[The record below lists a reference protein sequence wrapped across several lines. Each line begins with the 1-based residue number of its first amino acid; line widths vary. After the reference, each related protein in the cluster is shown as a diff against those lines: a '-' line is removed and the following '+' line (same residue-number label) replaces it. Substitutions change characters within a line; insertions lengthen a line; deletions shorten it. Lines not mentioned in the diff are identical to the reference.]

1 MKTGDG
7 SLKNLLRNFDMAS
20 EFKKYFKGDAVIWTV
35 IVALSIFS
43 LLAVY
48 SSTGSLAYKYQGGDT
63 SYYVIKHGIL
73 LLFGLVIIFLTHKI
87 HYKYFSRLSQV
98 FLVVAVILLILT
110 LIIGIT
116 INEATR
122 WLVIPVIGMTFQTSD
137 FAKLALIMY
146 LARMLSLKQNNIKDY
161 YGAFIPILVPVLII
175 CMLILPANLSTAV
188 ILLATSFILMFIG
201 RINFRYLFIF
211 SIIVAAIIG
220 IFVVI
225 ALSNDWEGR
234 VGTWRNRIESFVD
247 KESEQTYQIDQSK
260 IAIVSGGLVKVRP
273 GKSVQRNFLPLPYSD
288 FIYSIIIEE
297 YGLAGGIIVMFLY
310 LYLLFR
316 AGVIIKKS
324 TRTFPALLA
333 MGLTILIVI
342 QAMVNMAV
350 AVNILPVTGQPL
362 PMISMGGTSMI
373 FTCIEFGIILS
384 VSREINKQ
392 AESTYEQAHT
402 GKENIN

>member
-1 MKTGDG
+1 
-7 SLKNLLRNFDMAS
+7 MAS

>member
-1 MKTGDG
+1 
-7 SLKNLLRNFDMAS
+7 MAS
-20 EFKKYFKGDAVIWTV
+20 EFRKYFKGDAVIWTV

-48 SSTGSLAYKYQGGDT
+48 SSTGSLAYKYQSGDT
-63 SYYVIKHGIL
+63 SYYVIKHAIL

-98 FLVVAVILLILT
+98 FLVIAVILLILT

-122 WLVIPVIGMTFQTSD
+122 WLEIPVIGLTFQTSD

-161 YGAFIPILVPVLII
+161 YGAFIPILVPVLVI
-175 CMLILPANLSTAV
+175 CMLILPANLSTAI
-188 ILLATSFILMFIG
+188 ILMATSFILMFIG

-211 SIIVAAIIG
+211 SIIVTAIIG

-225 ALSNDWEGR
+225 ALSNEWEGR
-234 VGTWRNRIESFVD
+234 IGTWRNRIESFVD
-247 KESEQTYQIDQSK
+247 KDSEQTYQIDQSK
-260 IAIVSGGLVKVRP
+260 IAIVSGGLIKVRP

-316 AGVIIKKS
+316 AGVIIKQS
-324 TRTFPALLA
+324 NRTFPAFLA
-333 MGLTILIVI
+333 MGMTILIVI

-392 AESTYEQAHT
+392 AESTHEEAHT
-402 GKENIN
+402 EKEDIN

>member
-1 MKTGDG
+1 MQMAGDF
-7 SLKNLLRNFDMAS
+7 R
-20 EFKKYFKGDAVIWTV
+20 KYFKGDAIIWTV
-35 IVALSIFS
+35 IIALSIFS

-63 SYYVIKHGIL
+63 SYYVIKHALL
-73 LLFGLVIIFLTHKI
+73 LLFGLVLIFLTHKI

-98 FLVVAVILLILT
+98 MLVIAVILLILT
-110 LIIGIT
+110 LVVGIT

-122 WLVIPVIGMTFQTSD
+122 WLVIPVIGLTFQTSD
-137 FAKLALIMY
+137 FAKLALMMY

-161 YGAFIPILVPVLII
+161 YGAFIPILIPVLVI
-175 CMLILPANLSTAV
+175 CMLILPANLSTAA

-201 RINFRYLFIF
+201 RINFRYLLVF
-211 SIIVAAIIG
+211 SIIVAAIVG
-220 IFVVI
+220 IFVII
-225 ALSNDWEGR
+225 ALSGESEGR
-234 VGTWRNRIESFVD
+234 IGTWRNRIESFVD
-247 KESEQTYQIDQSK
+247 KDSDQTYQIDQSK
-260 IAIVSGGLVKVRP
+260 IAIVSGGLIKVRP

-288 FIYSIIIEE
+288 FIYAIIIEE
-297 YGLAGGIIVMFLY
+297 YGLAGGLIVMFLY

-324 TRTFPALLA
+324 TRTFPAFLA
-333 MGLTILIVI
+333 MGLTILIVM

-373 FTCIEFGIILS
+373 FTCVAFGIILS
-384 VSREINKQ
+384 VSRETNKQ
-392 AESTYEQAHT
+392 VEATYEEAKSD
-402 GKENIN
+402 KENIN

>member
-1 MKTGDG
+1 
-7 SLKNLLRNFDMAS
+7 MAS
-20 EFKKYFKGDAVIWTV
+20 EFRKYFKGDAIIWTV
-35 IVALSIFS
+35 ILALSIFS

-63 SYYVIKHGIL
+63 SYYVIKHAIL
-73 LLFGLVIIFLTHKI
+73 LIFGLVIIFLTHKI
-87 HYKYFSRLSQV
+87 HYKYFSRLSQLM
-98 FLVVAVILLILT
+98 LVIAVILLILT

-122 WLVIPVIGMTFQTSD
+122 WLVIPVIGLTFQTSD
-137 FAKLALIMY
+137 FAKLALMMY
-146 LARMLSLKQNNIKDY
+146 LARMLSIKQINIKDY
-161 YGAFIPILVPVLII
+161 YGAFLPILIPVLVI

-188 ILLATSFILMFIG
+188 ILFAASFILMFIG

-211 SIIVAAIIG
+211 SIIAAAIIG

-234 VGTWRNRIESFVD
+234 IGTWRNRIESFVD
-247 KESEQTYQIDQSK
+247 KDSDQTYQIDQSK
-260 IAIVSGGLVKVRP
+260 IAIVSGGFIKVRP

-288 FIYSIIIEE
+288 FIYAIIIEE

-324 TRTFPALLA
+324 SRTFPAFLA

-362 PMISMGGTSMI
+362 PMISMGGTSLI
-373 FTCIEFGIILS
+373 FTCIAFGIILS
-384 VSREINKQ
+384 VSRETNKQ
-392 AESTYEQAHT
+392 VAATYEEANSD
-402 GKENIN
+402 KENIN

>member
-1 MKTGDG
+1 
-7 SLKNLLRNFDMAS
+7 MAS
-20 EFKKYFKGDAVIWTV
+20 EFRKYFKGDAVIWTV
-35 IVALSIFS
+35 ILALSIFS

-63 SYYVIKHGIL
+63 SYYVIKHAIL

-87 HYKYFSRLSQV
+87 HYKYFSRLSQLM
-98 FLVVAVILLILT
+98 LVIAVILLILT

-122 WLVIPVIGMTFQTSD
+122 WLVIPVIGLTFQTSD
-137 FAKLALIMY
+137 FAKLALMMY
-146 LARMLSLKQNNIKDY
+146 LARMLSIKQNNIKDY
-161 YGAFIPILVPVLII
+161 YGAFLPILIPVLVI

-188 ILLATSFILMFIG
+188 ILFAASFILMFIG

-211 SIIVAAIIG
+211 SLIAAAIIG

-225 ALSNDWEGR
+225 ALSNKWEGR
-234 VGTWRNRIESFVD
+234 IGTWRNRIESFVD
-247 KESEQTYQIDQSK
+247 KDSDQTYQIDQSK
-260 IAIVSGGLVKVRP
+260 IAIVSGGFIKVRP

-288 FIYSIIIEE
+288 FIYAIIIEE

-324 TRTFPALLA
+324 SRTFPAFLA

-362 PMISMGGTSMI
+362 PMISMGGTSLI
-373 FTCIEFGIILS
+373 FTCIAFGIILS
-384 VSREINKQ
+384 VSRETNKQ
-392 AESTYEQAHT
+392 VAATYEEANID
-402 GKENIN
+402 KENIN

>member
-1 MKTGDG
+1 
-7 SLKNLLRNFDMAS
+7 MAS
-20 EFKKYFKGDAVIWTV
+20 EFRKYFKGDAIIWTV
-35 IVALSIFS
+35 ILALSIFS

-63 SYYVIKHGIL
+63 SYYVIKHAIL
-73 LLFGLVIIFLTHKI
+73 LIFGLVIIFLTHKI
-87 HYKYFSRLSQV
+87 HYKYFSRLSQLM
-98 FLVVAVILLILT
+98 LVIAVILLILT

-122 WLVIPVIGMTFQTSD
+122 WLVIPVIGLTFQTSD
-137 FAKLALIMY
+137 FAKLALMMY
-146 LARMLSLKQNNIKDY
+146 LARMLSIKQINIKDY
-161 YGAFIPILVPVLII
+161 YGAFLPILIPVLVI

-188 ILLATSFILMFIG
+188 ILFAASFILMFIG

-211 SIIVAAIIG
+211 SIIAAAIIG

-234 VGTWRNRIESFVD
+234 IGTWRNRIESFVD
-247 KESEQTYQIDQSK
+247 KDSDQTYQIDQSK
-260 IAIVSGGLVKVRP
+260 IAIVSGGFIKVRP

-288 FIYSIIIEE
+288 FIYAIIIEE

-324 TRTFPALLA
+324 SRTFPAFLA

-362 PMISMGGTSMI
+362 PMISMGGTSLI
-373 FTCIEFGIILS
+373 FTCIAFGIILS
-384 VSREINKQ
+384 VSRETNKQ
-392 AESTYEQAHT
+392 VAATYEEAN
-402 GKENIN
+402 GDKENIN

>member
-1 MKTGDG
+1 
-7 SLKNLLRNFDMAS
+7 MAS
-20 EFKKYFKGDAVIWTV
+20 EFRKYFKGDAVIWTV

-48 SSTGSLAYKYQGGDT
+48 SSTGSLAYKYQSGDT
-63 SYYVIKHGIL
+63 SYYVIKHAIL

-98 FLVVAVILLILT
+98 FLVIAVILLILT

-122 WLVIPVIGMTFQTSD
+122 WLEIPVIGLTFQTSD

-161 YGAFIPILVPVLII
+161 YGAFVPILVPVLII
-175 CMLILPANLSTAV
+175 CMLILPANLSTAI

-201 RINFRYLFIF
+201 RINFKYLFIF

-225 ALSNDWEGR
+225 ALSNEWEGR
-234 VGTWRNRIESFVD
+234 IGTWRNRIESFVD
-247 KESEQTYQIDQSK
+247 KDSEQTYQIDQSK
-260 IAIVSGGLVKVRP
+260 IAIVSGGLIKVRP

-316 AGVIIKKS
+316 AGVIIKQS
-324 TRTFPALLA
+324 NRTFPAFLA
-333 MGLTILIVI
+333 MGMTILIVI

-392 AESTYEQAHT
+392 AESTYEEAHIE
-402 GKENIN
+402 KENID

>member
-1 MKTGDG
+1 
-7 SLKNLLRNFDMAS
+7 MAS
-20 EFKKYFKGDAVIWTV
+20 EFRKYFKGDAIIWTV
-35 IVALSIFS
+35 ILALSIFS

-63 SYYVIKHGIL
+63 SYYVIKHAIL

-87 HYKYFSRLSQV
+87 HYKYFSRLSQLM
-98 FLVVAVILLILT
+98 LVIAVILLILT
-110 LIIGIT
+110 LIVGIT

-122 WLVIPVIGMTFQTSD
+122 WLVIPVIGLTFQTSD
-137 FAKLALIMY
+137 FAKLALMMY
-146 LARMLSLKQNNIKDY
+146 LARMLSVKQNNIKDY
-161 YGAFIPILVPVLII
+161 YGAFLPILIPVLVI

-188 ILLATSFILMFIG
+188 ILFTASFILMFIG

-211 SIIVAAIIG
+211 SLIAAAIIG

-225 ALSNDWEGR
+225 ALSNEWEGR
-234 VGTWRNRIESFVD
+234 IGTWRNRIESFVD
-247 KESEQTYQIDQSK
+247 KDSDQTYQIDQSK
-260 IAIVSGGLVKVRP
+260 IAIVSGGFIKVRP

-288 FIYSIIIEE
+288 FIYAIIIEE

-324 TRTFPALLA
+324 SRTFPAFLA

-362 PMISMGGTSMI
+362 PMISMGGTSLI
-373 FTCIEFGIILS
+373 FTCIAFGIILS
-384 VSREINKQ
+384 VSRETNKQ
-392 AESTYEQAHT
+392 VAATYEEAN
-402 GKENIN
+402 GDKENIN

>member
-1 MKTGDG
+1 MTG
-7 SLKNLLRNFDMAS
+7 
-20 EFKKYFKGDAVIWTV
+20 EFRKYFKGDAVIWTV

-63 SYYVIKHGIL
+63 SYYVIKHAIL

-87 HYKYFSRLSQV
+87 HYKYFSRISQV
-98 FLVVAVILLILT
+98 FLVIAVILLILT

-122 WLVIPVIGMTFQTSD
+122 WLVIPVIGLTFQTSD

-161 YGAFIPILVPVLII
+161 YGAFIPILVPVLVI
-175 CMLILPANLSTAV
+175 CMLILPANFSTAA
-188 ILLATSFILMFIG
+188 ILMATSFILMFVG

-211 SIIVAAIIG
+211 SIIVAAIIA
-220 IFVVI
+220 IFVII
-225 ALSNDWEGR
+225 ALSNEWHGR
-234 VGTWRNRIESFVD
+234 IGTWRNRIESFVD
-247 KESEQTYQIDQSK
+247 KDSEQTYQVDQSK
-260 IAIVSGGLVKVRP
+260 IAIVSGGLIKVRP

-324 TRTFPALLA
+324 NRTFPAFLA
-333 MGLTILIVI
+333 MGMTILIVI

-392 AESTYEQAHT
+392 AESAYEETYTE
-402 GKENIN
+402 KENIN